1 VIVVSRSSQQKDRW
15 IDVAGDHQRLD
26 EHGQRRGVHGFHS
39 IQLDHQVLVGG
50 DGDGVE
56 DRPAELGRLTV
67 ARAAHEVEHRRRLL
81 GVGDELDLQWRHRRE
96 QSSKLTAEPPGA
108 TVQRVGI
115 SVGENA
121 LGWSPVGPLEP
132 VLEEILAAAP
142 GAAGGEEIGLSREG
156 RSIRAWRF
164 GSGPTAASLI
174 AGCHADEPVGPELL
188 RRLSAY
194 LGNLPG
200 EHPLLSGFSWSVV
213 PHVNPDGERRNA
225 IWSRSTT
232 PVTDHRGSADRG
244 FGLAAYLEGA
254 VRELPGDDVEFGFPR
269 GGDDIGARPENRA
282 VAEFLAAGA
291 PYRLHASLHGMGF
304 APGVWFLL
312 EESWAGR
319 TEPLRRA
326 LGHHARRMG
335 YPLLDIDRRGEKGFR
350 KIAEGFS
357 TRPDS
362 RAMAAWFQRRGEPET
377 AALFRPSSM
386 ELARSLGGDPLT
398 VVSEMPLFLL
408 EPEGTGGPPF
418 RPGTEGGRELRR
430 WLDRLVA
437 EEGEDAERLA
447 SRGVRPMPLGDQM
460 RLQLALI
467 DAGLSSVVSDSD

>member
-1 VIVVSRSSQQKDRW
+1 
-15 IDVAGDHQRLD
+15 
-26 EHGQRRGVHGFHS
+26 
-39 IQLDHQVLVGG
+39 
-50 DGDGVE
+50 
-56 DRPAELGRLTV
+56 
-67 ARAAHEVEHRRRLL
+67 
-81 GVGDELDLQWRHRRE
+81 
-96 QSSKLTAEPPGA
+96 
-108 TVQRVGI
+108 
-115 SVGENA
+115 
-121 LGWSPVGPLEP
+121 
-132 VLEEILAAAP
+132 LEEILAAAP